1 MTAEQAR
8 TFTTQLMSQL
18 LPTNFSVGSR
28 DAIKPNMLTVPE
40 LMAKLGL
47 DPSQQSLSAIKQLL
61 DNSTNAAYD
70 KEFQSQKES
79 EAAFVR
85 SLADA
90 SQLDSLKDVLGTGIY
105 SGQNKGMLAASV
117 LSTMLGEQSNSVDD
131 LNALIQNRGAIASG
145 RTASLT
151 DNASTALT
159 QQQTMQ
165 QAMAAL
171 SKDYY
176 ANQIQQ
182 QTNELEANATY
193 DDTAAGYYAANAST
207 FADLLASLLGEGG
220 SYGGSAYASANSG
233 DGSGDGDGSLSAGVG
248 SVGAGLNLGGAKQ
261 GANLSIDPNFT
272 PTNARDAATR
282 NTLGHILGKS
292 PSTLNTNQIQ
302 KSGSVTTDAN
312 KVGTNNFNNIYVKDL
327 ISRIGEPKQPTIQ
340 QVGTLTPKPTLPYL
354 AGKPKING
362 YQELE
367 RALSEPLRTA
377 AKARM
382 DATATAAA
390 GAAKG
395 STSSGPST
403 TPSSA
408 FNNAYVQDLLSRVGA
423 PTATP
428 TASPIIAA
436 AKNAVS
442 GNAGPVSNS
451 AINNA
456 NIAVAQKP
464 NTTFNP
470 VQSSAST
477 LNAALKAASAAAKGS
492 TSIKKP
498 LAPTTAAQARKN
510 AAKK

>member
-18 LPTNFSVGSR
+18 LPPSFSVGSR

-40 LMAKLGL
+40 LMARLGL
-47 DPSQQSLSAIKQLL
+47 DPSQQSLEAIKQLL

-90 SQLDSLKDVLGTGIY
+90 SQLDSLKDVLGSGIY

-117 LSTMLGEQSNSVDD
+117 LSTILGEQSNAVDD
-131 LNALIQNRGAIASG
+131 LNTLIQNRGAIASG
-145 RTASLT
+145 RTSALT

-159 QQQTMQ
+159 QQQAMQ
-165 QAMAAL
+165 QALAAL

-182 QTNELEANATY
+182 QTNELESNATY

-207 FADLLASLLGEGG
+207 FADLIAALLGENG
-220 SYGGSAYASANSG
+220 YNGSAYASANSG
-233 DGSGDGDGSLSAGVG
+233 DGSEDGSISADTV
-248 SVGAGLNLGGAKQ
+248 SVGAGPNLSGAKQ
-261 GANLSIDPNFT
+261 GANLSINPNFT

-282 NTLGHILGKS
+282 NTLGHILGKNS
-292 PSTLNTNQIQ
+292 STLNTNQLQ
-302 KSGSVTTDAN
+302 KSGSVTTDTN

-327 ISRIGEPKQPTIQ
+327 LSRMGEPKQPTIQ
-340 QVGTLTPKPTLPYL
+340 QAQPQQRVSVLNTTGNPLPGLIGLGKTPALKGIPTADELLFMLLPGARPKVTPTKQPTL
-354 AGKPKING
+354 
-362 YQELE
+362 
-367 RALSEPLRTA
+367 
-377 AKARM
+377 
-382 DATATAAA
+382 
-390 GAAKG
+390 
-395 STSSGPST
+395 
-403 TPSSA
+403 
-408 FNNAYVQDLLSRVGA
+408 
-423 PTATP
+423 TP
-428 TASPIIAA
+428 TASPVITA

-451 AINNA
+451 AIKNA
-456 NIAVAQKP
+456 NIVVAQKP
-464 NTTFNP
+464 KAPFNP
-470 VQSSAST
+470 VQGSAST
-477 LNAALKAASAAAKGS
+477 LDAVLKAASAAAALNKNKGGAS
-492 TSIKKP
+492 VSKP
-498 LAPTTAAQARKN
+498 LAVTTAAQARKN

>member
-18 LPTNFSVGSR
+18 LPSGFSIGSR

-40 LMAKLGL
+40 LMARLGL

-70 KEFQSQKES
+70 KEFQAQKES

-131 LNALIQNRGAIASG
+131 LNALIQNRGEIASG
-145 RTASLT
+145 RTAALT

-159 QQQTMQ
+159 QQQAMQ
-165 QAMAAL
+165 QALAAL

-207 FADLLASLLGEGG
+207 FADLIAALLGENG
-220 SYGGSAYASANSG
+220 YGGSAYASANSG
-233 DGSGDGDGSLSAGVG
+233 DGSGDGSVSADTG

-282 NTLGHILGKS
+282 NTLGHILGKNS
-292 PSTLNTNQIQ
+292 STLNTNQLF
-302 KSGSVTTDAN
+302 KSGSATTDTN
-312 KVGTNNFNNIYVKDL
+312 KVGTNSFNSIYVQDL
-327 ISRIGEPKQPTIQ
+327 LSRMGEPKQPTIQ
-340 QVGTLTPKPTLPYL
+340 QAPKQPTSVQGVAPAIAKAITILNPVQGAEDRYN
-354 AGKPKING
+354 AWKAAESVSAVSPII
-362 YQELE
+362 
-367 RALSEPLRTA
+367 TA
-377 AKARM
+377 AKNVA
-382 DATATAAA
+382 
-390 GAAKG
+390 
-395 STSSGPST
+395 
-403 TPSSA
+403 
-408 FNNAYVQDLLSRVGA
+408 
-423 PTATP
+423 
-428 TASPIIAA
+428 
-436 AKNAVS
+436 S
-442 GNAGPVSNS
+442 GNAGPVSNN
-451 AINNA
+451 AIKNA
-456 NIAVAQKP
+456 NIALAQRPKTP
-464 NTTFNP
+464 FNP
-470 VQSSAST
+470 MQGSAST
-477 LNAALKAASAAAKGS
+477 LDAALKAASAAAALNKNKGS
-492 TSIKKP
+492 ASISKSLAATTS
-498 LAPTTAAQARKN
+498 AQAKKN
-510 AAKK
+510 AGKK